1 MKRLIVLVAGVL
13 LGLGARGQN
22 PAQQYIRKMMSREPL
37 KGTVVGISVQDAQG
51 NTVASLNDDL
61 RLAPASNTK
70 LVTTGCALHALG
82 PDYRFKTGLGYTG
95 TVKDGTLEGDLYI
108 LGGGDPTVG
117 AKDSIAYRPE
127 ALFWKWK
134 TLLRGAGIERIH
146 GRIIGDGNA
155 YEGHLEHASWSYDDL
170 GTYYGTGTSALCF
183 YQNAID
189 YSVAAGARE
198 GAPVFFVQTYPETPW
213 MHTANYGVT
222 GPAGSGNSLYLYTT
236 DLAPYAQLR
245 GVYAMDRKPKTEH
258 FANKYGALTCAY
270 YFWKN
275 LKETGWEVTGEYAQ
289 VDRSGRICGPAFIPQ
304 EPAGTPVSIGYT
316 ESPALREITRITNW
330 ESDNFYAESL
340 MRAMGEAATTVASY
354 DSCRVAV
361 NEVLQGL
368 GMPVEE
374 IQLADGSGLS
384 RMNYLS
390 AGWITDYLQAML
402 HSPAAGAFLASIP
415 APGQGTL
422 SMVRIK
428 GGERIRMKSG
438 SMDGVLCYS
447 GYILDAGGAPV
458 YTFSILTNNA
468 TAPAKE
474 VRPVLMRFLEFLLS
488 L

>member
-1 MKRLIVLVAGVL
+1 MMLGVVAW
-13 LGLGARGQN
+13 AQN
-22 PAQQYIRKMMSREPL
+22 PVQQYIGKMMSQEPL
-37 KGTVVGISVQDAQG
+37 KGTVVGISVQDMQG
-51 NTVASLNDDL
+51 KTVASLNEDL
-61 RLAPASNTK
+61 RMTPASNTK

-82 PDYRFKTGLGYTG
+82 PDFRFRTGLGYTG

-108 LGGGDPTVG
+108 LGGGDPTIG

-146 GRIIGDGNA
+146 GRIIGDGSA
-155 YEGHLEHASWSYDDL
+155 YEDHLEHVSWSYDDL
-170 GTYYGTGTSALCF
+170 GTYYGTGSNALCF

-198 GAPVFFVQTYPETPW
+198 GAPVSFVQTYPETPW

-222 GPAGSGNSLYLYTT
+222 GSAGSGNSLYLYTT

-245 GVYAMDRKPKTEH
+245 GVYGLDRKPKTEH
-258 FANKYGALTCAY
+258 FANKYGDLTCAY

-289 VDRSGRICGPAFIPQ
+289 VDRSGRISGPDFIQ
-304 EPAGTPVSIGYT
+304 KDLAGKPVEIGYT
-316 ESPALREITRITNW
+316 ESPALSEIARITNW
-330 ESDNFYAESL
+330 DSDNFYAESM
-340 MRAMGEAATTVASY
+340 MRAMGEIATTVASY

-361 NEVLQGL
+361 YEVLAGL
-368 GMPVEE
+368 GMPLEE
-374 IQLADGSGLS
+374 IRLADGCGLS

-390 AGWITDYLQAML
+390 ATWITDYLQAML
-402 HSPAAGAFLASIP
+402 HSPAAGDFLASLP

-422 SMVRIK
+422 NMIKIK

-447 GYILDAGGAPV
+447 GYILDAGGAPA

-468 TAPAKE
+468 TAPVKE
-474 VRPVLMRFLEFLLS
+474 VRPVLVRFLEFLLS

>member
-1 MKRLIVLVAGVL
+1 MM
-13 LGLGARGQN
+13 LGLIAWAQN
-22 PAQQYIRKMMSREPL
+22 PAQQYIGKMLSQGPL
-37 KGTVVGISVQDAQG
+37 KGTVVGISVQDMQG
-51 NTVASLNDDL
+51 KTVASLNEDL
-61 RLAPASNTK
+61 RMTPASNTK

-82 PDYRFKTGLGYTG
+82 PDFRFRTGLGYTG

-108 LGGGDPTVG
+108 LGGGDPTIG

-146 GRIIGDGNA
+146 GRIIGDGSA
-155 YEGHLEHASWSYDDL
+155 YEDHLEHVSWSYDDL
-170 GTYYGTGTSALCF
+170 GTYYGTGSNALCF

-198 GAPVFFVQTYPETPW
+198 GAPVSFVQTYPETPW

-222 GPAGSGNSLYLYTT
+222 GSAGSGNSLYLYTT

-245 GVYAMDRKPKTEH
+245 GVYGLDRKPKTEH
-258 FANKYGALTCAY
+258 FANKYGDLTCAY

-289 VDRSGRICGPAFIPQ
+289 VDRSGRISGPDFIQ
-304 EPAGTPVSIGYT
+304 KDLAGKPVEIGYT
-316 ESPALREITRITNW
+316 ESPTLSEIARITNW
-330 ESDNFYAESL
+330 NSDNFYAESM
-340 MRAMGEAATTVASY
+340 MRAMGEIATTVASY

-361 NEVLQGL
+361 YEVLAGL
-368 GMPVEE
+368 GMPLEE
-374 IQLADGSGLS
+374 IRLADGCGLS

-390 AGWITDYLQAML
+390 ATWITDYLQAML
-402 HSPAAGAFLASIP
+402 HSPAAGDFLASLP

-422 SMVRIK
+422 NMIRIK

-447 GYILDAGGAPV
+447 GYILDAGGAPA

-468 TAPAKE
+468 TAPVKE
-474 VRPVLMRFLEFLLS
+474 VRPVLVRFLEFLLS

>member
-1 MKRLIVLVAGVL
+1 MMLGVI
-13 LGLGARGQN
+13 AWAQN
-22 PAQQYIRKMMSREPL
+22 PAQQYIGKMMSQEPL
-37 KGTVVGISVQDAQG
+37 KGTVVGISVQDMQG
-51 NTVASLNDDL
+51 KTVASLNEDL
-61 RLAPASNTK
+61 RMTPASNTK

-82 PDYRFKTGLGYTG
+82 PDFRFRTGLGYTG

-108 LGGGDPTVG
+108 LGGGDPTIG

-146 GRIIGDGNA
+146 GRIIGDGSA
-155 YEGHLEHASWSYDDL
+155 YEDHLEHVSWSYDDL
-170 GTYYGTGTSALCF
+170 GTYYGTGSNALCF

-198 GAPVFFVQTYPETPW
+198 GAPVSFVQTYPETPW

-222 GPAGSGNSLYLYTT
+222 GSAGSGNSLYLYTT

-245 GVYAMDRKPKTEH
+245 GVYGLDRKPKTEH
-258 FANKYGALTCAY
+258 FANKYGDLTCAY

-289 VDRSGRICGPAFIPQ
+289 VDRSGRISGPDFIQ
-304 EPAGTPVSIGYT
+304 KDLAGKPVEIGYT
-316 ESPALREITRITNW
+316 ESPTLSEIARITNW
-330 ESDNFYAESL
+330 NSDNFYAESM
-340 MRAMGEAATTVASY
+340 MRAMGEIATTVASY

-361 NEVLQGL
+361 YEVLAGL
-368 GMPVEE
+368 GMPLEE
-374 IQLADGSGLS
+374 IRLADGCGLS

-390 AGWITDYLQAML
+390 ATWITDYLQAML
-402 HSPAAGAFLASIP
+402 HSPAAGDFLASLP

-422 SMVRIK
+422 NMIRIK

-447 GYILDAGGAPV
+447 GYILDAGGAPA

-468 TAPAKE
+468 TAPVKE
-474 VRPVLMRFLEFLLS
+474 VRPVLVRFLEFLLS

>member
-1 MKRLIVLVAGVL
+1 MM
-13 LGLGARGQN
+13 LGLIAWAQN
-22 PAQQYIRKMMSREPL
+22 PAQQYIGKMMSKEPL
-37 KGTVVGISVQDAQG
+37 KGTVVGISVQDMQG
-51 NTVASLNDDL
+51 KTVASLNEDL
-61 RLAPASNTK
+61 RMTPASNTK

-82 PDYRFKTGLGYTG
+82 PDFRFRTGLGYTG

-108 LGGGDPTVG
+108 LGGGDPTIG
-117 AKDSIAYRPE
+117 AKDSIAFRPE

-146 GRIIGDGNA
+146 GRIIGDGSA
-155 YEGHLEHASWSYDDL
+155 YEDHLEHVSWSYDDL
-170 GTYYGTGTSALCF
+170 GTYYGTGSNALCF

-198 GAPVFFVQTYPETPW
+198 GAPVSFVQTYPETPW

-222 GPAGSGNSLYLYTT
+222 GSAGSGNSLYLYTT

-245 GVYAMDRKPKTEH
+245 GVYGLDRKPKTEH
-258 FANKYGALTCAY
+258 FANKYGDLTCAY

-289 VDRSGRICGPAFIPQ
+289 VDRSGRISGADFIQ
-304 EPAGTPVSIGYT
+304 KDLAGKPVDIGYT
-316 ESPALREITRITNW
+316 ESPTLGEIARITNW
-330 ESDNFYAESL
+330 NSDNFYAESM
-340 MRAMGEAATTVASY
+340 MRAMGEIATTVASY

-361 NEVLQGL
+361 YEVLAGL
-368 GMPVEE
+368 GMPLEE
-374 IQLADGSGLS
+374 IRLADGCGLS

-390 AGWITDYLQAML
+390 ATWITDYLQAML
-402 HSPAAGAFLASIP
+402 HSPAAGAFLASLP

-422 SMVRIK
+422 NMIKIK

-447 GYILDAGGAPV
+447 GYILDAGGAPA

-468 TAPAKE
+468 TAPVKE
-474 VRPVLMRFLEFLLS
+474 VRPVLVRFLEFLLS

>member
-1 MKRLIVLVAGVL
+1 MMLGVI
-13 LGLGARGQN
+13 AWAQN
-22 PAQQYIRKMMSREPL
+22 PAQQYIGKMMSQEPL
-37 KGTVVGISVQDAQG
+37 KGTVVGISVQDMQG
-51 NTVASLNDDL
+51 KTVASLNEDL
-61 RLAPASNTK
+61 RMTPASNTK

-82 PDYRFKTGLGYTG
+82 PDFRFRTGLGYTG

-108 LGGGDPTVG
+108 LGGGDPTIG

-146 GRIIGDGNA
+146 GRIIGDGSA
-155 YEGHLEHASWSYDDL
+155 YEDHLEHVSWSYDDL
-170 GTYYGTGTSALCF
+170 GTYYGTGSNALCF

-198 GAPVFFVQTYPETPW
+198 GAPVSFMQTYPETPW

-222 GPAGSGNSLYLYTT
+222 GSAGSGNSLYLYTT

-245 GVYAMDRKPKTEH
+245 GVYGLDRKPKTEH
-258 FANKYGALTCAY
+258 FANKYGDLTCAY

-289 VDRSGRICGPAFIPQ
+289 VDRSGRISGPDFIQ
-304 EPAGTPVSIGYT
+304 KDLAGKPVEIGYT
-316 ESPALREITRITNW
+316 ESPTLSEIARITNW
-330 ESDNFYAESL
+330 NSDNFYAESM
-340 MRAMGEAATTVASY
+340 MRAMGEIATTVASY

-361 NEVLQGL
+361 YEVLAGL
-368 GMPVEE
+368 GMPLEE
-374 IQLADGSGLS
+374 IRLADGCGLS

-390 AGWITDYLQAML
+390 ATWITDYLQAML
-402 HSPAAGAFLASIP
+402 HSPAAGDFLASLP

-422 SMVRIK
+422 NMIRIK

-447 GYILDAGGAPV
+447 GYILDESGAPA

-468 TAPAKE
+468 TAPVKE
-474 VRPVLMRFLEFLLS
+474 VRPVLVRFLEFLLS

>member
-1 MKRLIVLVAGVL
+1 MMLGMVAW
-13 LGLGARGQN
+13 AQN
-22 PAQQYIRKMMSREPL
+22 PAQQYIGKMMSQEPL
-37 KGTVVGISVQDAQG
+37 KGTVVGISVQDMQG
-51 NTVASLNDDL
+51 KTVASLNEDL
-61 RLAPASNTK
+61 RMTPASNTK

-82 PDYRFKTGLGYTG
+82 PDFRFRTGLGYTG

-108 LGGGDPTVG
+108 LGGGDPTIG

-146 GRIIGDGNA
+146 GRIIGDGSA
-155 YEGHLEHASWSYDDL
+155 YEDHLEHVSWSYDDL
-170 GTYYGTGTSALCF
+170 GTYYGTGSNALCF

-198 GAPVFFVQTYPETPW
+198 GAPVSFVQTYPETPW

-222 GPAGSGNSLYLYTT
+222 GSAGSGNSLYLYTT

-245 GVYAMDRKPKTEH
+245 GVYGLDRKPKTEH
-258 FANKYGALTCAY
+258 FANKYGDLTCAY

-289 VDRSGRICGPAFIPQ
+289 VDRSGRISGPDFIQ
-304 EPAGTPVSIGYT
+304 KDLAGKPVEIGYT
-316 ESPALREITRITNW
+316 ESPTLSEIARITNW
-330 ESDNFYAESL
+330 NSDNFYAESM
-340 MRAMGEAATTVASY
+340 MRAMGEIATTVASY

-361 NEVLQGL
+361 YEVLAGL
-368 GMPVEE
+368 GMPLEE
-374 IQLADGSGLS
+374 IRLADGCGLS

-390 AGWITDYLQAML
+390 ATWITDYLQAML
-402 HSPAAGAFLASIP
+402 HSPAAGDFLASLP

-422 SMVRIK
+422 NMIRIK

-447 GYILDAGGAPV
+447 GYILDAGGAPA

-468 TAPAKE
+468 TAPVKE
-474 VRPVLMRFLEFLLS
+474 VRPVLVRFLEFLLS

>member
-1 MKRLIVLVAGVL
+1 MMLGMVAW
-13 LGLGARGQN
+13 AQN
-22 PAQQYIRKMMSREPL
+22 PAQQYIGKMMSQEPL
-37 KGTVVGISVQDAQG
+37 KGTVVGISVQDMQG
-51 NTVASLNDDL
+51 KTVASLNEGL
-61 RLAPASNTK
+61 RMTPASNTK

-82 PDYRFKTGLGYTG
+82 PDFRFRTGLGYTG

-108 LGGGDPTVG
+108 LGGGDPTIG

-146 GRIIGDGNA
+146 GRIIGDGSA
-155 YEGHLEHASWSYDDL
+155 YEDHLEHVSWSYDDL
-170 GTYYGTGTSALCF
+170 GTYYGTGSNALCF

-198 GAPVFFVQTYPETPW
+198 GAPVSFVQTYPETPW
-213 MHTANYGVT
+213 MHTVNYGVT

-245 GVYAMDRKPKTEH
+245 GVYGLDRKPKTEH
-258 FANKYGALTCAY
+258 FANKYGDLTCAY

-289 VDRSGRICGPAFIPQ
+289 VDRSGRISGADFIQ
-304 EPAGTPVSIGYT
+304 KDLAGKPVDIGYT
-316 ESPALREITRITNW
+316 ESPTLGEIARITNW
-330 ESDNFYAESL
+330 NSDNFYAESM
-340 MRAMGEAATTVASY
+340 MRAMGEIATTVASY

-361 NEVLQGL
+361 YEVLAGL
-368 GMPVEE
+368 GMPLEE
-374 IQLADGSGLS
+374 IRLADGCGLS

-390 AGWITDYLQAML
+390 ATWITDYLQAML
-402 HSPAAGAFLASIP
+402 HSPAAGAFLASLP

-422 SMVRIK
+422 NMIKIK
-428 GGERIRMKSG
+428 GGERIRIKSG

-447 GYILDAGGAPV
+447 GYILDAGGAPS

-468 TAPAKE
+468 TAPVKE
-474 VRPVLMRFLEFLLS
+474 VRPVLVRFLEFLLS

>member
-1 MKRLIVLVAGVL
+1 MMLGMVAW
-13 LGLGARGQN
+13 AQN
-22 PAQQYIRKMMSREPL
+22 PAQQYIGKMMSQEPL
-37 KGTVVGISVQDAQG
+37 KGTVVGISVQDMQG
-51 NTVASLNDDL
+51 KTVASLNEGL
-61 RLAPASNTK
+61 RMTPASNTK

-82 PDYRFKTGLGYTG
+82 PDFRFRTGLGYTG

-108 LGGGDPTVG
+108 LGGGDPTIG

-146 GRIIGDGNA
+146 GRIIGDGSA
-155 YEGHLEHASWSYDDL
+155 YEDHLEHVSWSYDDL
-170 GTYYGTGTSALCF
+170 GTYYGTGSNALCF

-198 GAPVFFVQTYPETPW
+198 GAPVSFVQTYPETPW

-245 GVYAMDRKPKTEH
+245 GVYGLDRKPKTEH
-258 FANKYGALTCAY
+258 FANKYGDLTCAY

-289 VDRSGRICGPAFIPQ
+289 VDRSGRISGADFIQ
-304 EPAGTPVSIGYT
+304 KDLAGKPVDIGYT
-316 ESPALREITRITNW
+316 ESPTLGEIARITNW
-330 ESDNFYAESL
+330 NSDNFYAESM
-340 MRAMGEAATTVASY
+340 MRAMGEIATTVASY

-361 NEVLQGL
+361 YEVLAGL
-368 GMPVEE
+368 GMPLEE
-374 IQLADGSGLS
+374 IRLADGCGLS

-390 AGWITDYLQAML
+390 ATWITDYLQAML
-402 HSPAAGAFLASIP
+402 HSPAAGAFLASLP

-422 SMVRIK
+422 NMIRIK

-447 GYILDAGGAPV
+447 GYILDAGGAPA

-468 TAPAKE
+468 TAPVKE
-474 VRPVLMRFLEFLLS
+474 VRPVLVRFLEFLLS

>member
-1 MKRLIVLVAGVL
+1 MM
-13 LGLGARGQN
+13 LGLIAWAQN
-22 PAQQYIRKMMSREPL
+22 PAQQYIGKMMSQEPL
-37 KGTVVGISVQDAQG
+37 KGTVVGISVQDMQG
-51 NTVASLNDDL
+51 KTVASLNEDL
-61 RLAPASNTK
+61 RMTPASNTK

-82 PDYRFKTGLGYTG
+82 PDFRFRTGLGYTG

-108 LGGGDPTVG
+108 LGGGDPTIG

-146 GRIIGDGNA
+146 GRIIGDGSA
-155 YEGHLEHASWSYDDL
+155 YEDHLEHVSWSYDDL
-170 GTYYGTGTSALCF
+170 GTYYGTGSNALCF

-198 GAPVFFVQTYPETPW
+198 GAPVSFVQTYPETPW
-213 MHTANYGVT
+213 MHTVNYGVT

-245 GVYAMDRKPKTEH
+245 GVYGLDRKPKTEH
-258 FANKYGALTCAY
+258 FANKYGDLTCAY

-289 VDRSGRICGPAFIPQ
+289 VDRSGRISGADFIQ
-304 EPAGTPVSIGYT
+304 KDLAGKPVDIGYT
-316 ESPALREITRITNW
+316 ESPTLCEIARITNW
-330 ESDNFYAESL
+330 NSDNFYAESM
-340 MRAMGEAATTVASY
+340 MRAMGEIATTVASY

-361 NEVLQGL
+361 YEVLAGL
-368 GMPVEE
+368 GMPLEE
-374 IQLADGSGLS
+374 IRLADGCGLS

-390 AGWITDYLQAML
+390 ATWITDYLQAML
-402 HSPAAGAFLASIP
+402 HSPAAGAFLASLP

-422 SMVRIK
+422 NMIRIK

-447 GYILDAGGAPV
+447 GYILDAGGAPA

-468 TAPAKE
+468 TAPVKE
-474 VRPVLMRFLEFLLS
+474 VRPVLVRFLEFLLS

>member
-1 MKRLIVLVAGVL
+1 MMLGVI
-13 LGLGARGQN
+13 AWAQN
-22 PAQQYIRKMMSREPL
+22 PAQQYIGKMMSQEPL
-37 KGTVVGISVQDAQG
+37 KGTVVGISVQDMQG
-51 NTVASLNDDL
+51 KTVASLNEDL
-61 RLAPASNTK
+61 RMTPASNTK

-82 PDYRFKTGLGYTG
+82 PDFRFRTGLGYTG

-108 LGGGDPTVG
+108 LGGGDPTIG

-146 GRIIGDGNA
+146 GRIIGDGSA
-155 YEGHLEHASWSYDDL
+155 YEDHLEHVSWSYDDL
-170 GTYYGTGTSALCF
+170 GTYYGTGSNALCF

-198 GAPVFFVQTYPETPW
+198 GAPVSFVQTYPETPW

-222 GPAGSGNSLYLYTT
+222 GSAGSGNSLYLYTT

-245 GVYAMDRKPKTEH
+245 GVYGLDRKPKTEH
-258 FANKYGALTCAY
+258 FANKYGDLTCAY

-289 VDRSGRICGPAFIPQ
+289 VERSGRISGPDFIQ
-304 EPAGTPVSIGYT
+304 KDLAGKPVEIGYT
-316 ESPALREITRITNW
+316 ESPTLSEIARITNW
-330 ESDNFYAESL
+330 NSDNFYAESM
-340 MRAMGEAATTVASY
+340 MRAMGEIATTVASY

-361 NEVLQGL
+361 YEVLAGL
-368 GMPVEE
+368 GMPLEE
-374 IQLADGSGLS
+374 IRLADGCGLS

-390 AGWITDYLQAML
+390 ATWITDYLQAML
-402 HSPAAGAFLASIP
+402 HSPAAGDFLASLP

-422 SMVRIK
+422 NMIRIK

-447 GYILDAGGAPV
+447 GYILDASGAPA

-468 TAPAKE
+468 TAPVKE
-474 VRPVLMRFLEFLLS
+474 VRPVLVRFLEFLLS

>member
-1 MKRLIVLVAGVL
+1 MKRLLTMVAGAL
-13 LGLGARGQN
+13 LAITVQAQS
-22 PAQQYIRKMMSREPL
+22 PAQQYIRKMMSRGPM
-37 KGTVVGISVQDAQG
+37 KGTVVGISVKDMQG
-51 NTVASLNDDL
+51 NTVAGFNEDL
-61 RLAPASNTK
+61 RLTPASNTK

-82 PDYRFKTGLGYTG
+82 PEHRFKTGLGYTG
-95 TVKDGTLEGDLYI
+95 TVRDGILEGDLYI
-108 LGGGDPTVG
+108 LGGGDPTIG

-134 TLLRGAGIERIH
+134 TLLRAAGIERIH
-146 GRIIGDGNA
+146 GRIIGDGSA
-155 YEGHLEHASWSYDDL
+155 YEDHLEHASWSYDDL
-170 GTYYGTGTSALCF
+170 GTYYGTGTNALCF

-198 GAPVFFVQTYPETPW
+198 GAPVSFVQTYPETPW
-213 MHTANYGVT
+213 MHTANFGVT

-245 GVYAMDRKPKTEH
+245 GTYALDRKPKTEH
-258 FANKYGALTCAY
+258 FANKYGALTCAC

-275 LKETGWEVTGEYAQ
+275 LKETGWEVTREYAQ
-289 VDRSGRICGPAFIPQ
+289 VDRSGHICGPDFRQQ
-304 EPAGTPVSIGYT
+304 EPAGKPVGIGCT
-316 ESPALREITRITNW
+316 ESPALREIARITNW

-354 DSCRVAV
+354 DSCRVAIYD
-361 NEVLQGL
+361 VLA
-368 GMPVEE
+368 GMSLPLEE
-374 IQLADGSGLS
+374 IRLSDGSGLS

-402 HSPAAGAFLASIP
+402 HSPAAGAFLSSLP

-422 SMVRIK
+422 SGMRIK
-428 GGERIRMKSG
+428 EGDRIRMKSG

-447 GYILDAGGAPV
+447 GYILDRSGVPV
-458 YTFSILTNNA
+458 YTFSILTNNN

-474 VRPVLMRFLEFLLS
+474 VRPILVGFLEFLLS

>member
-1 MKRLIVLVAGVL
+1 MKRLFVFVAGMM
-13 LGLGARGQN
+13 LGVVAW
-22 PAQQYIRKMMSREPL
+22 AQDPVQPYIRKMMSREPL
-37 KGTVVGISVQDAQG
+37 RGTVVGISVQDMQG
-51 NTVASLNDDL
+51 NTVADLNGDL
-61 RLAPASNTK
+61 RLTPASNTK

-82 PDYRFKTGLGYTG
+82 PDFRFRTGLGYTG

-108 LGGGDPTVG
+108 LGGGDPTIG

-146 GRIIGDGNA
+146 GRIIGDGSA
-155 YEGHLEHASWSYDDL
+155 YEDHLEHVSWSYDDL
-170 GTYYGTGTSALCF
+170 GTYYGTGSNALCF

-198 GAPVFFVQTYPETPW
+198 GAPVSFVQTYPETPW

-222 GPAGSGNSLYLYTT
+222 GSAGSGNSLYLYTT

-245 GVYAMDRKPKTEH
+245 GVYGLDRKPKTEH
-258 FANKYGALTCAY
+258 FANKYGDLTCAY

-289 VDRSGRICGPAFIPQ
+289 VDRSGRISGADFIQ
-304 EPAGTPVSIGYT
+304 KDLAGKPVEIGYT
-316 ESPALREITRITNW
+316 ESPTLSEIARITNW
-330 ESDNFYAESL
+330 DSDNFYAESM
-340 MRAMGEAATTVASY
+340 MRAMGEIATTVASY

-361 NEVLQGL
+361 YEVLAGL
-368 GMPVEE
+368 GMPLEE
-374 IQLADGSGLS
+374 IRLADGCGLS

-390 AGWITDYLQAML
+390 ATWITDYLQAML
-402 HSPAAGAFLASIP
+402 HSPAAGAFLASLP

-422 SMVRIK
+422 NMIKIK

-447 GYILDAGGAPV
+447 GYILDAGGAPA

-468 TAPAKE
+468 TAPVKE
-474 VRPVLMRFLEFLLS
+474 VRPVLVRFLEFLLS

>member
-1 MKRLIVLVAGVL
+1 MMLGMVAW
-13 LGLGARGQN
+13 AQS
-22 PAQQYIRKMMSREPL
+22 PAQQYIGKMMSQGPL
-37 KGTVVGISVQDAQG
+37 KGTVVGISVQDMQG
-51 NTVASLNDDL
+51 KTVASLNEDL
-61 RLAPASNTK
+61 RMTPASNTK

-82 PDYRFKTGLGYTG
+82 PDFRFRTGLGYTG

-108 LGGGDPTVG
+108 LGGGDPTIG

-146 GRIIGDGNA
+146 GRIIGDGSA
-155 YEGHLEHASWSYDDL
+155 YEDHLEHVSWSYDDL
-170 GTYYGTGTSALCF
+170 GTYYGTGSNALCF

-198 GAPVFFVQTYPETPW
+198 GAPVSFVQTYPETPW

-245 GVYAMDRKPKTEH
+245 GVYGLDRKPKTEH
-258 FANKYGALTCAY
+258 FANKYGDLTCAY

-289 VDRSGRICGPAFIPQ
+289 VDRSGRISGADFIQ
-304 EPAGTPVSIGYT
+304 KDLAGKPVEIGYT
-316 ESPALREITRITNW
+316 ESPTLSEIARITNW
-330 ESDNFYAESL
+330 NSDNFYAESM
-340 MRAMGEAATTVASY
+340 MRAMGEIATTVASY

-361 NEVLQGL
+361 YEVLAGL
-368 GMPVEE
+368 GMPLEE
-374 IQLADGSGLS
+374 IRLADGCGLS

-390 AGWITDYLQAML
+390 ATWITDYLQAML
-402 HSPAAGAFLASIP
+402 HSPAAGAFLASLP

-422 SMVRIK
+422 NMIKIK

-438 SMDGVLCYS
+438 SMDGVLCFS
-447 GYILDAGGAPV
+447 GYILDAGGAPA

-468 TAPAKE
+468 TAPVKE
-474 VRPVLMRFLEFLLS
+474 VRPVLVRFLEFLLS

>member
-1 MKRLIVLVAGVL
+1 MMLGVI
-13 LGLGARGQN
+13 AWAQN
-22 PAQQYIRKMMSREPL
+22 PAQQYIGKMMSLGPL
-37 KGTVVGISVQDAQG
+37 KGTVVGISVQDMQG
-51 NTVASLNDDL
+51 KTVASLNEDL
-61 RLAPASNTK
+61 RMTPASNTK

-82 PDYRFKTGLGYTG
+82 PDFRFRTGLGYTG

-108 LGGGDPTVG
+108 MGGGDPTIG

-146 GRIIGDGNA
+146 GRIIGDGSA
-155 YEGHLEHASWSYDDL
+155 YEDHLEHVSWSYDDL
-170 GTYYGTGTSALCF
+170 GTYYGTGSNALCF

-189 YSVAAGARE
+189 YSVVAGARE
-198 GAPVFFVQTYPETPW
+198 GAPVSFVQTYPETPW
-213 MHTANYGVT
+213 MHTVNYGVT

-245 GVYAMDRKPKTEH
+245 GVYGLDKKPKTEH
-258 FANKYGALTCAY
+258 FANKYGDLTCAY

-289 VDRSGRICGPAFIPQ
+289 VDRSGRISGPDFIQ
-304 EPAGTPVSIGYT
+304 KDLAGKPVEIGYT
-316 ESPALREITRITNW
+316 ESPTLSEIARITNW
-330 ESDNFYAESL
+330 NSDNFYAESM
-340 MRAMGEAATTVASY
+340 MRAMGEIATTVASY

-361 NEVLQGL
+361 YEVLAGL
-368 GMPVEE
+368 GMPLEE
-374 IQLADGSGLS
+374 IRLADGCGLS

-390 AGWITDYLQAML
+390 ATWITDYLQAML
-402 HSPAAGAFLASIP
+402 HSPAAGDFLASLP

-422 SMVRIK
+422 NMIIIK

-447 GYILDAGGAPV
+447 GYILDASGAPA

-468 TAPAKE
+468 TAPVKE
-474 VRPVLMRFLEFLLS
+474 VRPVLVRFLEFLLS

>member
-1 MKRLIVLVAGVL
+1 MM
-13 LGLGARGQN
+13 LGLIAWAQN
-22 PAQQYIRKMMSREPL
+22 PAQQYIGKMMSQEPL
-37 KGTVVGISVQDAQG
+37 KGTVVGISVQDMQG
-51 NTVASLNDDL
+51 KTVASLNEGL
-61 RLAPASNTK
+61 RMTPASNTK

-82 PDYRFKTGLGYTG
+82 PDFRFRTGLGYTG

-108 LGGGDPTVG
+108 LGGGDPTIG

-146 GRIIGDGNA
+146 GRIIGDGSA
-155 YEGHLEHASWSYDDL
+155 YEDHLEHVSWSYDDL
-170 GTYYGTGTSALCF
+170 GTYYGTGSNALCF

-198 GAPVFFVQTYPETPW
+198 GAPVSFVQTYPETPW

-222 GPAGSGNSLYLYTT
+222 GSAGSGNSLYLYTT

-245 GVYAMDRKPKTEH
+245 GVYGLDRKPKTEH
-258 FANKYGALTCAY
+258 FANKYGDLTCAY

-289 VDRSGRICGPAFIPQ
+289 VDRSGRISGADFIQ
-304 EPAGTPVSIGYT
+304 KDLAGKPVDIGYT
-316 ESPALREITRITNW
+316 ESPTLGEIARITNW
-330 ESDNFYAESL
+330 NSDNFYAESM
-340 MRAMGEAATTVASY
+340 MRAMGEIATTVASY

-361 NEVLQGL
+361 YEVLAGL
-368 GMPVEE
+368 GMPLEE
-374 IQLADGSGLS
+374 IRLADGCGLS

-390 AGWITDYLQAML
+390 ATWITDYLQAML
-402 HSPAAGAFLASIP
+402 HSPAAGAFLASLP

-422 SMVRIK
+422 NMIKIK

-447 GYILDAGGAPV
+447 GYILDAGGAPA

-468 TAPAKE
+468 TAPVKE
-474 VRPVLMRFLEFLLS
+474 VRPVLVRFLEFLLS

>member
-1 MKRLIVLVAGVL
+1 MMLGVVAW
-13 LGLGARGQN
+13 AQN
-22 PAQQYIRKMMSREPL
+22 PVQQYIGKMMSQEPL
-37 KGTVVGISVQDAQG
+37 KGTVVGISVQDMQG
-51 NTVASLNDDL
+51 KTVASLNEDL
-61 RLAPASNTK
+61 RMTPASNTK

-82 PDYRFKTGLGYTG
+82 PDFRFRTGLGYTG

-108 LGGGDPTVG
+108 LGGGDPTIG

-146 GRIIGDGNA
+146 GRIIGDGSA
-155 YEGHLEHASWSYDDL
+155 YEDHLEHVSWSYDDL
-170 GTYYGTGTSALCF
+170 GTYYGTGSNALCF

-198 GAPVFFVQTYPETPW
+198 GAPVSFVQTYPETPW

-222 GPAGSGNSLYLYTT
+222 GSAGSGNSLYLYTT

-245 GVYAMDRKPKTEH
+245 GVYGLDRKPKTEH
-258 FANKYGALTCAY
+258 FANKYGDLTCAY

-289 VDRSGRICGPAFIPQ
+289 VDRSGRISGPDFIQ
-304 EPAGTPVSIGYT
+304 KDLAGKPVEIGYT
-316 ESPALREITRITNW
+316 ESPALSEIARITNW
-330 ESDNFYAESL
+330 DSDNFYAESM
-340 MRAMGEAATTVASY
+340 MRAMGEIATTVASY

-361 NEVLQGL
+361 YEVLAGL
-368 GMPVEE
+368 GMPLEE
-374 IQLADGSGLS
+374 IRLADGCGLS

-390 AGWITDYLQAML
+390 ATWITDYLQAML
-402 HSPAAGAFLASIP
+402 HSPAAGDFLASLP

-422 SMVRIK
+422 TMIKIK

-447 GYILDAGGAPV
+447 GYILDAGGAPA

-468 TAPAKE
+468 TAPVKE
-474 VRPVLMRFLEFLLS
+474 VRPVLVRFLEFLLS

>member
-1 MKRLIVLVAGVL
+1 MM
-13 LGLGARGQN
+13 LGLIAWAQN
-22 PAQQYIRKMMSREPL
+22 PAQQYIGKMLSQGPL
-37 KGTVVGISVQDAQG
+37 KGTVVGISVQDMQG
-51 NTVASLNDDL
+51 NKVASLNEGL
-61 RLAPASNTK
+61 RMTPASNTK

-82 PDYRFKTGLGYTG
+82 PDFRFRTGLGYTG

-108 LGGGDPTVG
+108 LGGGDPTIG

-146 GRIIGDGNA
+146 GRIIGDGSA
-155 YEGHLEHASWSYDDL
+155 YEDHLEHVSWSYDDL
-170 GTYYGTGTSALCF
+170 GTYYGTGSNALCF

-198 GAPVFFVQTYPETPW
+198 GAPVSFVQTYPETPW

-222 GPAGSGNSLYLYTT
+222 GSVGSGNSLYLYTT

-245 GVYAMDRKPKTEH
+245 GVYGLDRKPKTEH
-258 FANKYGALTCAY
+258 FANKYGDLTCAY

-289 VDRSGRICGPAFIPQ
+289 VDRSGRISGADFIQ
-304 EPAGTPVSIGYT
+304 KDLAGKPVEIGYT
-316 ESPALREITRITNW
+316 ESPALSEIARITNW
-330 ESDNFYAESL
+330 NSDNFYAESM
-340 MRAMGEAATTVASY
+340 MRAMGEIATTVASY

-361 NEVLQGL
+361 YEVLAGL
-368 GMPVEE
+368 GMPLEE
-374 IQLADGSGLS
+374 IRLADGCGLS

-390 AGWITDYLQAML
+390 ATWITDYLQAML
-402 HSPAAGAFLASIP
+402 HSPAAGAFLASLP

-422 SMVRIK
+422 NMIKIK

-447 GYILDAGGAPV
+447 GYILDESGTPA

-468 TAPAKE
+468 TAPVKE
-474 VRPVLMRFLEFLLS
+474 VRPVLLRFLEFLLS

>member
-1 MKRLIVLVAGVL
+1 MMLGVI
-13 LGLGARGQN
+13 AWAQN
-22 PAQQYIRKMMSREPL
+22 PAQQYIGKMLSQGPL
-37 KGTVVGISVQDAQG
+37 KGTVVGISVQDMQG
-51 NTVASLNDDL
+51 KTVASLNEDL
-61 RLAPASNTK
+61 RMTPASNTK

-82 PDYRFKTGLGYTG
+82 PDFRFRTGLGYTG

-108 LGGGDPTVG
+108 LGGGDPTIG

-146 GRIIGDGNA
+146 GRIIGDGSA
-155 YEGHLEHASWSYDDL
+155 YEDHLEHVSWSYDDL
-170 GTYYGTGTSALCF
+170 GTYYGTGSNALCF

-198 GAPVFFVQTYPETPW
+198 GAPVSFVQTYPETPW

-222 GPAGSGNSLYLYTT
+222 GSAGSGNSLYLYTT

-245 GVYAMDRKPKTEH
+245 GVYGLDRKPKTEH
-258 FANKYGALTCAY
+258 FANKYGDLTCAY

-289 VDRSGRICGPAFIPQ
+289 VERSGRISGPDFIQ
-304 EPAGTPVSIGYT
+304 KDLAGKPVEIGYT
-316 ESPALREITRITNW
+316 ESPTLSEIARITNW
-330 ESDNFYAESL
+330 NSDNFYAESM
-340 MRAMGEAATTVASY
+340 MRAMGEIATTVASY

-361 NEVLQGL
+361 YEVLAGL
-368 GMPVEE
+368 GMPLEE
-374 IQLADGSGLS
+374 IRLADGCGLS

-390 AGWITDYLQAML
+390 ATWITDYLQAML
-402 HSPAAGAFLASIP
+402 HSPAAGAFLASLP

-422 SMVRIK
+422 NMIKIK

-447 GYILDAGGAPV
+447 GYILDAGGAPA

-468 TAPAKE
+468 TAPVKE
-474 VRPVLMRFLEFLLS
+474 VRPVLVRFLEFLLS

>member
-1 MKRLIVLVAGVL
+1 MM
-13 LGLGARGQN
+13 LGLIAWAQN
-22 PAQQYIRKMMSREPL
+22 PAQQYIGKMMSQEPL
-37 KGTVVGISVQDAQG
+37 KGTVVGISVQDMQG
-51 NTVASLNDDL
+51 KTVASLNEGL
-61 RLAPASNTK
+61 RMTPASNTK

-82 PDYRFKTGLGYTG
+82 PDFRFRTGLGYTG

-108 LGGGDPTVG
+108 LGGGDPTIG
-117 AKDSIAYRPE
+117 AKDSIAFRPE

-146 GRIIGDGNA
+146 GRIIGDGSA
-155 YEGHLEHASWSYDDL
+155 YEDHLEHVSWSYDDL
-170 GTYYGTGTSALCF
+170 GTYYGTGSNALCF

-198 GAPVFFVQTYPETPW
+198 GAPVSFVQTYPETPW
-213 MHTANYGVT
+213 MHTVNYGVT

-245 GVYAMDRKPKTEH
+245 GVYGLDRKPKTEH
-258 FANKYGALTCAY
+258 FANKYGDLTCAY

-289 VDRSGRICGPAFIPQ
+289 VDRSGRISGADFIQ
-304 EPAGTPVSIGYT
+304 KDLAGKPVEIGYT
-316 ESPALREITRITNW
+316 ESPALGEIARITNW
-330 ESDNFYAESL
+330 NSDNFYAESM
-340 MRAMGEAATTVASY
+340 MRAMGEIATTVASY

-361 NEVLQGL
+361 YEVLAGL
-368 GMPVEE
+368 GMPLEE
-374 IQLADGSGLS
+374 IHLADGCGLS

-390 AGWITDYLQAML
+390 ATWITDYLQAML
-402 HSPAAGAFLASIP
+402 HSPAAGAFLASLP

-422 SMVRIK
+422 NMIKIK

-447 GYILDAGGAPV
+447 GYILDAGGAPA

-468 TAPAKE
+468 TAPVKE
-474 VRPVLMRFLEFLLS
+474 VRPVLVRFLEFLLS